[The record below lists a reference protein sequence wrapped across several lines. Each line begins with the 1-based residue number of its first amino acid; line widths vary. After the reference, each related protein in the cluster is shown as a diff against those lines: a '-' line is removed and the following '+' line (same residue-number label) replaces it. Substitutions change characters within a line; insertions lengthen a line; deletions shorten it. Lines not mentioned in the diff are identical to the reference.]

1 MGRVLGRQ
9 LGLVLAAVGALIAV
23 VVAAGCGGAG
33 ARSDEPS
40 AAELYA
46 QQIQVGSFTKGQRGI
61 DPDELDRSGSDI
73 TTSVREL
80 GKNRYQI
87 VVQNFSDAGFIN
99 SFWWKA
105 EDMRITAVTGSS
117 SGTCRVFDSST
128 LQCTG
133 LAIRPPKCT
142 CLAGGSATV
151 TFVATPVNAKT
162 AGINYGV
169 QGSKLRIGEV
179 TPVPYHIPSYLGSE
193 NNVDLPL
200 CAKGQASTEAKPCV
214 HAD

>member
-1 MGRVLGRQ
+1 MGGVLGWQ
-9 LGLVLAAVGALIAV
+9 LRLVLAALGGLVAV
-23 VVAAGCGGAG
+23 VVSAGCGGG
-33 ARSDEPS
+33 GSSGEPS
-40 AAELYA
+40 AADLYA
-46 QQIQVGSFTKGQRGI
+46 QQIQVGSFARAQRGM
-61 DPDELDRSGSDI
+61 DPDEGDRSGSDV

-80 GKNRYQI
+80 GNNRYQI
-87 VVQNFSDAGFIN
+87 IVQNFSDAGFIN

-105 EDMRITAVTGSS
+105 KDMRITAVTGSS
-117 SGTCRVFDSST
+117 SGSCHVFDSTT

-151 TFVATPVNAKT
+151 DFVARPVNAKT
-162 AGINYGV
+162 AGISYGV

-193 NNVDLPL
+193 QNADLPL
-200 CAKGQASTEAKPCV
+200 CAKGQASSKAKPCV